1 MQREAYL
8 HKFHRR
14 SANGFSLIELLV
26 ALLVSGILMT
36 AMTKFF
42 STAVAVRQNL
52 GGETEADQGLRT
64 LISLLTQ
71 ELRQAGAC
79 LPRTGQFV
87 ALDGINNGTRDSLT
101 LRIGRVN
108 ATTLLCMQP
117 QLTTAI
123 TGGSTLQVNSA
134 SGLQTDDLLYILPAG
149 ANGLFR
155 KVAAVSGNTISLATA
170 LPTGTYAVG
179 TIIYPVDER
188 TYTIDNSNPARPMLT
203 VAIDQNSPQPLID
216 GAELFDVR
224 YLLSP
229 CSPNCVGPNSAPP
242 SGPNDPNWRL
252 VREIEIKA
260 TVDSHKKNR
269 QGQVV
274 KATTGTTGQAGEYI
288 SVKPRNLLD

>member
-8 HKFHRR
+8 PKSNHK
-14 SANGFSLIELLV
+14 SANGFSLVEMMV
-26 ALLVSGILMT
+26 ALLVSSVLMT
-36 AMTKFF
+36 AMAGFF

-52 GGETEADQGLRT
+52 GGETEASQGLRALLS
-64 LISLLTQ
+64 LITQ

-79 LPRTGQFV
+79 LPKTGQFV
-87 ALDGINNGTRDSLT
+87 ALDGINNSTTDSLT

-117 QLTTAI
+117 KLTTAV
-123 TGGSTLQVNSA
+123 TGGSTLQVDNA
-134 SGLQTDDLLYILPAG
+134 SGLQAGDLLYILPAG

-155 KVAAVSGNTISLATA
+155 KVNSVSGNTLTLTTA
-170 LPTGTYAVG
+170 LPAGTYAVG

-203 VAIDQNSPQPLID
+203 VAINQNSPQPLVD
-216 GAELFDVR
+216 GAELFDVH

-229 CSPNCVGPNSAPP
+229 CSPTCVGPNLSPP
-242 SGPNDPNWRL
+242 SGPNDPSWRL
-252 VREIEIKA
+252 VREVEIKA

-269 QGQVV
+269 QGQAV

-288 SVKPRNLLD
+288 SIKPRNLL